1 MLKSRRRHV
10 YGDRQFIEQRISLEA
25 KITAMSPEERRQRLI
40 ELQTKAAL
48 LIEGE
53 AVEVEPE
60 PDSD

>member
-1 MLKSRRRHV
+1 
-10 YGDRQFIEQRISLEA
+10 LEA